1 VLAASGIPNG
11 ISKWRASKHCAD
23 NLEVAWPT
31 AENAYCRASG
41 ILQPTLETMK
51 ERLEYAV
58 VWTILKFLGAMPRSM
73 ARGLAATVARMMY
86 AMLPK
91 LRKTAEFNLRL
102 AFPEWGGA
110 QRQSTIRGMVRN
122 LGWMAAEFA
131 RLPRY
136 TKEDIERVVIL
147 DGHENFLEGQRRGKG
162 VLYLTGHIGAWE
174 LSSFAHALYGFP
186 LHYMARPLDNPE
198 VDGLVN
204 RYRCLSG
211 NRPVFKNESARALLK
226 ILRDAGTVGILA
238 DQNTLPA
245 EGVFVDFFGTPAC
258 TTTGLARVA
267 LHTDAAVVPGYAY
280 WDARIE
286 KYRLRF
292 EPSVELIRSG
302 DTERDVLVNTQTFTK
317 VIESIVREHP
327 EQWVWVHARW
337 KTRPK
342 GEAPLYDFL
351 S

>member
-1 VLAASGIPNG
+1 MTE
-11 ISKWRASKHCAD
+11 WF
-23 NLEVAWPT
+23 
-31 AENAYCRASG
+31 
-41 ILQPTLETMK
+41 
-51 ERLEYAV
+51 EYAA
-58 VWTILKFLGAMPRSM
+58 VWAILKVLGALPRSM
-73 ARGLAATVARMMY
+73 ARGFAAGAARMMY
-86 AMLPK
+86 ALLPK

-102 AFPEWGGA
+102 AFPEWTDA
-110 QRQSTIRGMVRN
+110 QRRTAIRGMVRN

-131 RLPRY
+131 RLSRY
-136 TKEDIERVVIL
+136 TKENIEQVVVL
-147 DGHENFLEGQRRGKG
+147 DGHENFLEGRRRGKG

-186 LHYMARPLDNPE
+186 LHYMARALDNLR
-198 VDGLVN
+198 VDDLVN

-211 NRPVFKNESARALLK
+211 NRPIFKNESARALLK

-238 DQNTLPA
+238 DQNTMPE
-245 EGVFVDFFGTPAC
+245 EGVFVDFFGTTAC

-280 WDARIE
+280 WDKEIL

-292 EPSVELIRSG
+292 EPPVELIRSG
-302 DTERDVLVNTQTFTK
+302 DTERDVFVNTQKFTK
-317 VIESIVREHP
+317 VIEAIVREHP

-342 GEAPLYDFL
+342 GDAPLYDFL